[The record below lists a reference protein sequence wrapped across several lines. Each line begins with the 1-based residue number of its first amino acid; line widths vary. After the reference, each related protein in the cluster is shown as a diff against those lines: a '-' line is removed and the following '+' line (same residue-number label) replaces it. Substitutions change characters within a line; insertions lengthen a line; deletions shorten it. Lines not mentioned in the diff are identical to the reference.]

1 MNHGLF
7 GKLAPGAVTSFEDW
21 RDIARLVYQNSKKHI
36 TMYRSV
42 VSFDEAIA
50 EELLLTNQSAWRRY
64 IDNHILTIAKK
75 NGIQVEHLQWACAL
89 HKEKNH
95 PHIHA

>member
-1 MNHGLF
+1 
-7 GKLAPGAVTSFEDW
+7 
-21 RDIARLVYQNSKKHI
+21 
-36 TMYRSV
+36 MYRSV

-75 NGIQVEHLQWACAL
+75 NGIQVENLQWACAAAQGEEPPPYPCGVL
-89 HKEKNH
+89 GYFPEATKSKPYAACCANAI
-95 PHIHA
+95 PQADD

>member
-1 MNHGLF
+1 MTHGLF

-50 EELLLTNQSAWRRY
+50 EELLLTNQSDR
-64 IDNHILTIAKK
+64 KS
-75 NGIQVEHLQWACAL
+75 VV
-89 HKEKNH
+89 
-95 PHIHA
+95 